1 MDEAI
6 TETSETASSSKEN
19 DLPEQSLQK
28 YSDDWDESQI
38 LEELQNGTPIT
49 TTAPFTRSMSDIW
62 KM

>member
-6 TETSETASSSKEN
+6 TETSETASSSEEN

-38 LEELQNGTPIT
+38 LEELQKRNTYHDYCS
-49 TTAPFTRSMSDIW
+49 FTRSMSDIW

>member
-6 TETSETASSSKEN
+6 TETSETASSSEEN

-38 LEELQNGTPIT
+38 LEELQRNALIIIL
-49 TTAPFTRSMSDIW
+49 RKVSRIV
-62 KM
+62 KC